1 MCNVSNGAHG
11 ARTEGRRMLTNSKIV
26 GGVRGCVNTERTRL
40 TEDGLDSRDND
51 LINEKNYCTT
61 EFEHCVI

>member
-51 LINEKNYCTT
+51 LINEKIIVPLR
-61 EFEHCVI
+61 FEHCVI